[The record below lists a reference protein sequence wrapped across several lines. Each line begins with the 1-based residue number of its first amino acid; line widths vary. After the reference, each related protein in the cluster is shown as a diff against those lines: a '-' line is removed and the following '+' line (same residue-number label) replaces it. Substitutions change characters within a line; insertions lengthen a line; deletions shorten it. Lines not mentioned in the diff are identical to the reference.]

1 MNNIQTGEKN
11 AYEYAWSKN
20 IHELIVQLYFQ
31 ITDTYSYNKI
41 FVIKTIFSKI
51 IKICYENLNTDVY
64 YYYNL
69 LNCYRLILNTRNITY
84 GKGLTHLSYVLLGV
98 WCNQNNY
105 FFIETSKLLINEFVN
120 VNDNEKN
127 IVGSWRDI
135 KYLLNYFHF
144 NLSYNMND
152 EIMKYMVDLCTDQLI
167 KDKNIIYSV
176 SNINNPNK
184 LSLVAKWLPRE
195 SSNKF
200 GWQTIYF
207 AVSYYNKIKNN
218 KIYNLHKKN
227 IIYNKKIHNNILKKF
242 RKVCSDLNKYL
253 NVCEIKLTSG
263 NSNEINF
270 YNDITSTSLFRHFNS
285 LLHIK
290 NNYENIT
297 LVDDDNS
304 NNYNILDRHNYYIKK
319 IECKN
324 NLINFINNF
333 NLNSKIKYKLSLNQ
347 YIQTAIQLFDY
358 KQHIKILYQN
368 NQLSFGYFNEIIQN
382 ILLKEKILNVQWNN
396 YIKNIND
403 LEGLIPIID
412 ISFSMGYTYFNNT
425 SVPTAR
431 NYFFKKKSILNALGM
446 GIIICEKSAF
456 NKRILLFNKKYLWV
470 NFETCSKLTD
480 YIERLIYYF
489 DNYYEQEN
497 QNENGNGLIEYSN
510 IAEPINLLL
519 DSFTFNNLTIEQV
532 SNIKIIIFSDMQFN
546 DINLNSSNNGTIY
559 DKIQEMFNICG
570 INNDNINYP
579 YNISNFI
586 FWNMRTTNGF
596 PLLTST
602 YKTLMLSGN
611 NPTLL
616 NIFTKNYKNVIKNPI
631 DNILKMFTNKCYNYY
646 NESIKDLYY
655 DSYYVNYTL

>member
-1 MNNIQTGEKN
+1 MNNIQVGEKN

-31 ITDTYSYNKI
+31 ITDTYTYNKI

-51 IKICYENLNTDVY
+51 IKICYENLSLDLY

-69 LNCYRLILNTRNITY
+69 LNCYKLILNTRNITY

-120 VNDNEKN
+120 INNDEKN

-144 NLSYNMND
+144 NLNYNMND
-152 EIMKYMVDLCTDQLI
+152 EIMKYIVDLSTNQII
-167 KDKNIIYSV
+167 KDKN
-176 SNINNPNK
+176 NIKNTNNK

-195 SSNKF
+195 SSKKF

-207 AVSYYNKIKNN
+207 ALSYHNKIKNN
-218 KIYNLHKKN
+218 KIYNLHKKK
-227 IIYNKKIHNNILKKF
+227 IIYNKKKYNNVLKKF
-242 RKVCSDLNKYL
+242 RKVCSDLNKFL

-270 YNDITSTSLFRHFNS
+270 NKHITTTSLFRHFNS

-297 LVDDDNS
+297 LTDDN
-304 NNYNILDRHNYYIKK
+304 NNYGNILNNPDYFIKK
-319 IECKN
+319 IQCKN

-333 NLNSKIKYKLSLNQ
+333 NLNSKFKHKLGLNQ
-347 YIQTAIQLFDY
+347 YIQTGIQLFDY

-368 NQLSFGYFNEIIQN
+368 NQISFNYFNEIIQN

-396 YIKNIND
+396 YIKNINI

-412 ISFSMGYTYFNNT
+412 ISFSMGYTYFNNNNTT
-425 SVPTAR
+425 STQR

-446 GIIICEKSAF
+446 GIIICEKSIF
-456 NKRILLFNKKYLWV
+456 NKRILLFNKKYLWI
-470 NFETCSKLTD
+470 NFETCNKLTD
-480 YIERLIYYF
+480 YIERLINYF
-489 DNYYEQEN
+489 DNYYEDEN
-497 QNENGNGLIEYSN
+497 QNENGLIEYSS
-510 IAEPINLLL
+510 IGEPINLLL

-546 DINLNSSNNGTIY
+546 DINLNNTNNITIY

-570 INNDNINYP
+570 INNNVIDYP

-646 NESIKDLYY
+646 NETFSNLYY
-655 DSYYVNYTL
+655 DSYYINYTL

>member
-1 MNNIQTGEKN
+1 MNNIQVGEKN

-31 ITDTYSYNKI
+31 ITDTYTYNKI

-51 IKICYENLNTDVY
+51 IKICYENLSLDLY

-69 LNCYRLILNTRNITY
+69 LNCYKLILNTRNITY

-120 VNDNEKN
+120 INNDEKN

-144 NLSYNMND
+144 NLNYNMND
-152 EIMKYMVDLCTDQLI
+152 EIMKYMVDLSTNQLI
-167 KDKNIIYSV
+167 KDKN
-176 SNINNPNK
+176 NIKNTNNK

-195 SSNKF
+195 SSKKF

-207 AVSYYNKIKNN
+207 ALSYYNKIKKS
-218 KIYNLHKKN
+218 KIHNLHKEY
-227 IIYNKKIHNNILKKF
+227 IIYNKKKYNNVLKKF
-242 RKVCSDLNKYL
+242 RKVCSDLNKFL

-270 YNDITSTSLFRHFNS
+270 NKHITTTSLFRHFNS

-297 LVDDDNS
+297 LTDDN
-304 NNYNILDRHNYYIKK
+304 NNYGNILNNPDYFIKK
-319 IECKN
+319 IQCKN

-333 NLNSKIKYKLSLNQ
+333 NLNSKFKHKLGLNQ
-347 YIQTAIQLFDY
+347 YIQTGIQLFDY

-368 NQLSFGYFNEIIQN
+368 NQISFNYFNEIIQN

-396 YIKNIND
+396 YIKNINI

-412 ISFSMGYTYFNNT
+412 ISFSMGYTYFNNNNT
-425 SVPTAR
+425 TPTQR

-446 GIIICEKSAF
+446 GIIICEKSIF
-456 NKRILLFNKKYLWV
+456 NKRILLFNKKYLWI
-470 NFETCSKLTD
+470 NFETCNKLTD
-480 YIERLIYYF
+480 YIERLINYF
-489 DNYYEQEN
+489 DNYYEDEN
-497 QNENGNGLIEYSN
+497 QNENGLIEYSS
-510 IAEPINLLL
+510 IGEPINLLL

-546 DINLNSSNNGTIY
+546 DINLNNTNNITIY

-570 INNDNINYP
+570 INNNVIDYP

-646 NESIKDLYY
+646 NETFSNLYY
-655 DSYYVNYTL
+655 DSYYINYTL